1 MPPIN
6 IYRISGLII
15 SLAFLTSPAAVF
27 AHAGH
32 GNEFHQS
39 GETTQTPAAISVDAE
54 TAKRLGIQVSP
65 AARQRLDIGIKTTGQ
80 IETLPNQK
88 VEVTAPVAGKVVELL
103 VKPGDKVSKGQPVA
117 VLSSSE
123 LGQLRVESLSKRA
136 EAEADLQQAQGDLKL
151 ATENYDRQIQISE
164 AEIIQAKLN

>member
-1 MPPIN
+1 M
-6 IYRISGLII
+6 
-15 SLAFLTSPAAVF
+15 
-27 AHAGH
+27 
-32 GNEFHQS
+32 
-39 GETTQTPAAISVDAE
+39 
-54 TAKRLGIQVSP
+54 
-65 AARQRLDIGIKTTGQ
+65 
-80 IETLPNQK
+80 
-88 VEVTAPVAGKVVELL
+88 VELL

-164 AEIIQAKLN
+164 AEIIQAQTQLAATTQQYQREQELVNKRSVVKVAKENYQRQIEIAQAEIARSETETDCG